1 MSKYN
6 LKDIY
11 EGMSDKD
18 YNAAKEAER
27 LEKHP
32 EKDKIK
38 AVQAMMAKEKSSKNE
53 SEVEEVSSKVGS
65 RIEGLLNIEMKNK
78 FLNAGMD
85 LIQDVLEDDEF
96 FIEDIVDHLAIELNK
111 YYDERA
117 SLGSKINDLEEEK
130 SEDIEESEEI
140 SELAGTESVDA
151 LTALIGAGGLVGG
164 AVALDKLMTAL
175 EAGKLGS
182 KGEAVAKFLRSAGK
196 TFSGGGLKEA
206 DSIVDEHEFNFFQT
220 ILDGRYKEEDIE
232 EYLKS
237 DDYQQALETL
247 NLDASDTKEW
257 IGEFANYFG
266 DGADAYIDEI
276 SKEDKELKEH
286 FSRFLKD
293 YN

>member
-18 YNAAKEAER
+18 YDAAKEAER

-32 EKDKIK
+32 ERDKIK

-53 SEVEEVSSKVGS
+53 SNIQEMTRDTFERMDGLVNQNLLKEFLDAFEEIYSDY
-65 RIEGLLNIEMKNK
+65 IEGGDPFDASEVID
-78 FLNAGMD
+78 FLSIMMQNRA
-85 LIQDVLEDDEF
+85 QDARLDSRSF
-96 FIEDIVDHLAIELNK
+96 
-111 YYDERA
+111 
-117 SLGSKINDLEEEK
+117 EEGVNEG
-130 SEDIEESEEI
+130 DP
-140 SELAGTESVDA
+140 
-151 LTALIGAGGLVGG
+151 
-164 AVALDKLMTAL
+164 
-175 EAGKLGS
+175 
-182 KGEAVAKFLRSAGK
+182 
-196 TFSGGGLKEA
+196 
-206 DSIVDEHEFNFFQT
+206 IVDETEFNFFQT

-237 DDYQQALETL
+237 DDYQQALQTL
-247 NLDASDTKEW
+247 NLNASDTEEW

-276 SKEDKELKEH
+276 SKEDKKLKEH

>member
-18 YNAAKEAER
+18 YDAAKEAER

-32 EKDKIK
+32 ERDKIK

-53 SEVEEVSSKVGS
+53 SNIQEMTRDTFERMDGLVNQNLLREFLDAFEEIYSDYHEGGDPFDASEVIDFLSIMMQNRAQDAKLDSK
-65 RIEGLLNIEMKNK
+65 M
-78 FLNAGMD
+78 F
-85 LIQDVLEDDEF
+85 ED
-96 FIEDIVDHLAIELNK
+96 
-111 YYDERA
+111 
-117 SLGSKINDLEEEK
+117 SKGVE
-130 SEDIEESEEI
+130 SIEELDGS
-140 SELAGTESVDA
+140 GSVDA
-151 LTALIGAGGLVGG
+151 LTALLGAGGLTAG
-164 AVALDKLMTAL
+164 AFALNKMMDAL
-175 EAGKLGS
+175 EAGKLGD
-182 KGEAVAKFLRSAGK
+182 KGKAIAKHLRDMGS
-196 TFSGGGLKEA
+196 TFKGAGLKEG
-206 DSIVDEHEFNFFQT
+206 DSIVDEIEFNFFQT

-237 DDYQQALETL
+237 DDYQQALQTL
-247 NLDASDTKEW
+247 NLDASDTEEW

-276 SKEDKELKEH
+276 SKEDKKLKEH

>member
-18 YNAAKEAER
+18 YDAAKEAER

-38 AVQAMMAKEKSSKNE
+38 AVRDMLAKEKPSKNE

-96 FIEDIVDHLAIELNK
+96 FIEDIIDHLAIELNK
-111 YYDERA
+111 YYDERSSFGA
-117 SLGSKINDLEEEK
+117 KINDLEEKVE
-130 SEDIEESEEI
+130 SIEE
-140 SELAGTESVDA
+140 LADPGIDPLGA
-151 LTALIGAGGLVGG
+151 ILGAGGLTAG
-164 AVALDKLMTAL
+164 AFALNKIMDAL
-175 EAGKLGS
+175 EAGKLGD
-182 KGEAVAKFLRSAGK
+182 KGKAIAKHLRDMGA
-196 TFSGGGLKEA
+196 TFSGAGLKEA

-247 NLDASDTKEW
+247 NLDASDAPSW
-257 IGEFANYFG
+257 VQEFADFFG
-266 DGADAYIDEI
+266 DGADAPIDEI